1 MKLKEII
8 FKGFMEWVNVILMI
22 VLILVLGMLLLVMAS
37 SVGNEIF

>member
-22 VLILVLGMLLLVMAS
+22 VLILVLGMLLLVMVS